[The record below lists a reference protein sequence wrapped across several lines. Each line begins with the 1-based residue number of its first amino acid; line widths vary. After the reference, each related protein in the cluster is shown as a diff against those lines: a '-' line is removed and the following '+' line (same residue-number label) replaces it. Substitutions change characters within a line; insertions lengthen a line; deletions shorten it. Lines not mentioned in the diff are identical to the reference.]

1 MNNQIF
7 KTRRVGLMGSKPLG
21 ADYMPEVNERARRM
35 KAATKEEAV
44 DPRQLKLPII
54 TRGLNSDELS
64 N

>member
-1 MNNQIF
+1 MNTKIF
-7 KTRRVGLMGSKPLG
+7 LTPRRGIMGSKPLG
-21 ADYMPEVNERARRM
+21 AEYMAEVNERARRM
-35 KAATKEEAV
+35 NAATKEEAV

>member
-1 MNNQIF
+1 MSPPTF
-7 KTRRVGLMGSKPLG
+7 KTRRVGLMGTKPLG
-21 ADYMPEVNERARRM
+21 AEYMAEINERARRM
-35 KAATKEEAV
+35 NAAAKDTAG